1 MKDALSLPSICNLK
15 FVPPTDGIPPA
26 AGQSAI
32 TMITVR
38 QLDYSIDGK
47 PVLQDVNLHVRQGET
62 VSVMGV
68 SGSGKTTLLK
78 IMAGLRQPASGQV
91 IIDLTDI
98 TKLSEEELNSIRHRL
113 GVVFQYGALFDS
125 LTVYENVGF
134 ALIRQTRLSK
144 EEIDAI
150 VVEKLALVG
159 LPGTQNLMPAQL
171 SGGMQKRV
179 SLARAIAM
187 NPEVLLYDEPTSGL
201 DPVMTTVIG
210 SLIMDMRNK
219 LGVTSVVVS
228 HDIESIFR
236 ISDRIAMLHSGTII
250 AYGTPDEIRA
260 SEDERVRQFV
270 EGRAEGPIQPG
281 VLE

>member
-1 MKDALSLPSICNLK
+1 
-15 FVPPTDGIPPA
+15 
-26 AGQSAI
+26 
-32 TMITVR
+32 MITVR
-38 QLDYSIDGK
+38 QLYYMIDGK
-47 PVLQDVNLHVRQGET
+47 PVLQDVNLHVRRGET
-62 VSVMGV
+62 VSVMGI
-68 SGSGKTTLLK
+68 SGSGKTTMLK
-78 IMAGLRQPASGQV
+78 IIAGLRLPTSGQV

-98 TKLSEEELNSIRHRL
+98 TKLSEEELNRVRHRL

-134 ALIRQTRLSK
+134 ALIRHTRLSK
-144 EEIDAI
+144 AEIDDI
-150 VVEKLALVG
+150 VKEKLALVG
-159 LPGTQNLMPAQL
+159 LPGTQDLMPAQL

-236 ISDRIAMLHSGTII
+236 ISDRIAMLHDGAII
-250 AYGTPDEIRA
+250 TYGTPDEIQA

-281 VLE
+281 VLA

>member
-1 MKDALSLPSICNLK
+1 
-15 FVPPTDGIPPA
+15 
-26 AGQSAI
+26 
-32 TMITVR
+32 MITVR
-38 QLDYSIDGK
+38 QLSYSIDGK
-47 PVLQDVNLHVRQGET
+47 PVLRDVNLHVRRGET

-78 IMAGLRQPASGQV
+78 IMAGLRPPNSGQV
-91 IIDLTDI
+91 MIDLTDI
-98 TKLSEEELNSIRHRL
+98 TKLSEEELNRVRHRL

-125 LTVYENVGF
+125 LTVYGNVAF
-134 ALIRQTRLSK
+134 ALTRQTRLSK
-144 EEIDAI
+144 DEIDAI
-150 VVEKLALVG
+150 VEEKLALVG
-159 LPGTQNLMPAQL
+159 LPGTEELMPAQL

-201 DPVMTTVIG
+201 DPVMTTVVG
-210 SLIMDMRNK
+210 NLITDMRNK

-236 ISDRIAMLHSGTII
+236 ISDRIAMLHGGTII

-260 SEDERVRQFV
+260 SEDERVKQFV
-270 EGRAEGPIQPG
+270 EGQAEGPIQPG
-281 VLE
+281 VLA